1 MFYFKQWN
9 LGKSVTQLEL
19 TNPMGRLFNIMD
31 IQYYRFELGETF
43 YTQKTE

>member
-19 TNPMGRLFNIMD
+19 TNPMGRLNIMD
-31 IQYYRFELGETF
+31 IQYYRFGLGETF